1 MSGNEL
7 AAASIASG
15 WFIHQYMYLLRYSST
30 NYIHLGY
37 KADHLLIACPFA
49 REYWY
54 SVLHHVGLQQFTPQ
68 PSDTEFD
75 EWWDRSWRII
85 PEHQKKGF
93 NSLVVLGAWSIWTHR
108 NACVFDGA
116 TPSISRALSATN
128 DERHLWE
135 MAGARCLFSL
145 TSPVHEE

>member
-1 MSGNEL
+1 MNLLLLPLHWAGL
-7 AAASIASG
+7 YTP
-15 WFIHQYMYLLRYSST
+15 IHVPSKVQFYQLHTPRV
-30 NYIHLGY
+30 
-37 KADHLLIACPFA
+37 LLIACPFA